1 MAQKIALL
9 ALLVPEY
16 QPGLE
21 FFVAGLRFDLVED
34 RAEAKKRWI
43 VVRPKGAETGLLLAR
58 AEGAE
63 QAAAIGHQTGGRVG
77 LFLQTEDFDGDAA
90 RITAAGGVFEETP
103 RTEAYGRVAV
113 FRDPFGNRWD
123 LIQPAP

>member
-16 QPGLE
+16 QPALE

>member
-16 QPGLE
+16 QPALE

-77 LFLQTEDFDGDAA
+77 LFLQTEDFDDDAA